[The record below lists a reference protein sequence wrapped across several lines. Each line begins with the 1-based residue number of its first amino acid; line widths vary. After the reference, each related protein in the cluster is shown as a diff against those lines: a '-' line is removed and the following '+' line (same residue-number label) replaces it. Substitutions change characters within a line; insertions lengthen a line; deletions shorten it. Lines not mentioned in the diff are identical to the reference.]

1 MPASRPWKTLL
12 ITPPKGV
19 KGEKN
24 GNGSPIDEGNELY
37 DCDGGEISYPID
49 TEDQFG
55 PPSDDEK
62 EQQTT
67 ESTNADE
74 QFAVAT
80 STDTQPE
87 GDQNQRDPLIE
98 LNPLCN
104 HPDLKKDA
112 RFVDDLAKFLK
123 THDISSKFL
132 PHVTTIKKQCL
143 TARRQ
148 VKNRIKLEQEEVH
161 VLSANENQC
170 AADEESDIET
180 NAFDIFSNQWLAFSH
195 HPFSFYNLC

>member
-1 MPASRPWKTLL
+1 MKDLLEL
-12 ITPPKGV
+12 ITPPKSV
-19 KGEKN
+19 KRGKN
-24 GNGSPIDEGNELY
+24 ANGSPTDEGNELY
-37 DCDGGEISYPID
+37 HCDGDEISYPID
-49 TEDQFG
+49 IEDQFG
-55 PPSDDEK
+55 PPSDDEN

-67 ESTNADE
+67 ENTNADE
-74 QFAVAT
+74 QFVGAT

-87 GDQNQRDPLIE
+87 GEQNQRDPSIE

-104 HPDLKKDA
+104 HPDLKTDA
-112 RFVDDLAKFLK
+112 TFVNDFAKFLK
-123 THDISSKFL
+123 THDTSSKFL
-132 PHVTTIKKQCL
+132 PHVTAIKKQYL

-180 NAFDIFSNQWLAFSH
+180 NAFDIFSNQ
-195 HPFSFYNLC
+195 